1 MSEGKPSDEPA
12 HDWCHSYPSS
22 PSCSWHNHVEHGV
35 KWTWAQIYDIGNIVM
50 KNDKSVFKVFG
61 WMRARKKRQKGKTV
75 IEFCKDKCWNT
86 SPYWMQLAGG
96 PRIIIMMKNRK
107 QTKQR
112 VSKNLHLLCYDITVS
127 NPACQHCIYSIK
139 TPLASAAWHAVCL
152 HTPYKYYMQCT

>member
-1 MSEGKPSDEPA
+1 MNQPMIDVTHIHPPLPA
-12 HDWCHSYPSS
+12 PGTITLNTVW
-22 PSCSWHNHVEHGV
+22 NEHGLRFMILGTLLW
-35 KWTWAQIYDIGNIVM
+35 KMIKAFSRFLDEWE
-50 KNDKSVFKVFG
+50 
-61 WMRARKKRQKGKTV
+61 RERKGRKGKTV